1 MKNEL
6 LLQALKGEIIERP
19 PVWMMRQAG
28 RYLPDFMKLKE
39 KYDFFTRCQTPEL
52 ATEITLMPID
62 QVGVDAAIIFSD
74 ILLVLQAMNIEV
86 EMRDGI
92 GPYIPQPINSK
103 AALDQ
108 VILPDVEEHLGYVF
122 DAVRMTK
129 SALNDQVPLIGFA
142 GGPWTLLC
150 YAVQGQGSKNFD
162 RAKAFCFQEPE
173 MAKELLQRI
182 TTTTIAY
189 LREKVKAGAD
199 VIQLFDSWGGLLSPV
214 DYQEFSWPYL
224 EQIVNALGD
233 SVPVIVF
240 GKGCWFALQEM
251 SKSGASALGIDW
263 TCSARNARYLSGGQ
277 ITLQGN
283 FDPSRLLSP
292 IPEIKTQVKQMINAF
307 GKDRYI
313 VNLGHGILPN
323 IPVDHAKA
331 FVDAVKEYQY

>member
-74 ILLVLQAMNIEV
+74 ILVVLQAMNIEV
-86 EMRDGI
+86 EMREGI
-92 GPYIPQPINSK
+92 GPYIPNPINSK

-108 VILPDVEEHLGYVF
+108 VILPDVEEHLVYVF

-129 SALNDQVPLIGFA
+129 SALNDRVPLIGFA

-173 MAKELLQRI
+173 MAKELLQKI

-214 DYQEFSWPYL
+214 DYQEFSWPYI

-292 IPEIKTQVKQMINAF
+292 IPKIKTQVKQMINAF

>member
-1 MKNEL
+1 
-6 LLQALKGEIIERP
+6 
-19 PVWMMRQAG
+19 
-28 RYLPDFMKLKE
+28 
-39 KYDFFTRCQTPEL
+39 
-52 ATEITLMPID
+52 
-62 QVGVDAAIIFSD
+62 
-74 ILLVLQAMNIEV
+74 
-86 EMRDGI
+86 
-92 GPYIPQPINSK
+92 
-103 AALDQ
+103 
-108 VILPDVEEHLGYVF
+108 
-122 DAVRMTK
+122 MTK
-129 SALNDQVPLIGFA
+129 DALIDRVPLIGFA
-142 GGPWTLLC
+142 GAPWTLFC

-162 RAKAFCFQEPE
+162 RAKAFSFQEPE

-199 VIQLFDSWGGLLSPV
+199 VIQLFDSWGGLLSPF

-224 EQIVNALGD
+224 QQIVDALSG

-240 GKGCWFALQEM
+240 GKGCWFSLQEM

-283 FDPSRLLSP
+283 FDPSRLLLP
-292 IPEIKTQVKQMINAF
+292 ISEIKTQVKQMINAF

-331 FVDAVKEYQY
+331 FVDAVKEYQS